1 MITHFYADNFF
12 YSSDGD
18 DCVMFIWKIFMY
30 ICAYDTTFEAR
41 MTDPNVYALCMY
53 FLFALLPLFILGSC
67 DGRTRA
73 RPPAQATQLHRHR
86 GPPHLVRVCA
96 AISNDFLSPN

>member
-1 MITHFYADNFF
+1 MVTTVSCSYGE
-12 YSSDGD
+12 YSCIYVRTIQHS
-18 DCVMFIWKIFMY
+18 
-30 ICAYDTTFEAR
+30 AR